1 MSLHRS
7 YWKGGTFA
15 QSQDGMARW
24 KQILEWRGHSAG
36 SVWKLE
42 GTGLSVGLQEDD
54 TLSLDVF
61 TLEMFSGYMCIKVSS

>member
-1 MSLHRS
+1 
-7 YWKGGTFA
+7 
-15 QSQDGMARW
+15 MARW
-24 KQILEWRGHSAG
+24 KQILEWSGHSAG

-61 TLEMFSGYMCIKVSS
+61 TLEMFSGYVCTKVSS